1 LLTGESATQS
11 TTGSGVV
18 QKCSEAGVRLA
29 SRSWHILDMGYG
41 RLVKVT
47 ANSPDGGDL
56 QPVIYVV
63 AEGDSAKAMRIV
75 GAEVQVN
82 ANIEAL
88 GRASNELL
96 NALKLA
102 PGEFIRL

>member
-1 LLTGESATQS
+1 MA
-11 TTGSGVV
+11 
-18 QKCSEAGVRLA
+18 
-29 SRSWHILDMGYG
+29 YG
-41 RLVKVT
+41 RLVRVT
-47 ANSPDGGDL
+47 AKSPDGGDL

-102 PGEFIRL
+102 PGEFILL

>member
-1 LLTGESATQS
+1 
-11 TTGSGVV
+11 
-18 QKCSEAGVRLA
+18 
-29 SRSWHILDMGYG
+29 MGYG
-41 RLVKVT
+41 RLVRVT
-47 ANSPDGGDL
+47 AKSPDGGDL

-63 AEGDSAKAMRIV
+63 VEGDSAKAMRIV

-102 PGEFIRL
+102 PSEFIRL

>member
-1 LLTGESATQS
+1 MA
-11 TTGSGVV
+11 
-18 QKCSEAGVRLA
+18 
-29 SRSWHILDMGYG
+29 YG
-41 RLVKVT
+41 RLVRVT
-47 ANSPDGGDL
+47 AKSPDGDDL

-63 AEGDSAKAMRIV
+63 AEGDSAKAIRIV

-88 GRASNELL
+88 GRASDALL

-102 PGEFIRL
+102 PGKLIRL

>member
-1 LLTGESATQS
+1 
-11 TTGSGVV
+11 
-18 QKCSEAGVRLA
+18 
-29 SRSWHILDMGYG
+29 MGYG
-41 RLVKVT
+41 RLVRVT
-47 ANSPDGGDL
+47 AKSPDGDDL